1 MLSPILFVLWG
12 AVAFCL
18 GRRSARPTG
27 IAAAAA
33 HASAHRTPVVFE
45 LGGWPGVDEV
55 PSPGEGFSRRF
66 AVSGA
71 SSCREA
77 ILLVPVRIGDR
88 LRREYPRIRARLI
101 QARMSGA
108 SLVFVLVTYEHS
120 DDYADADDVNPDGI
134 GADSDERRG
143 QRGQHEQHEQEGV
156 G

>member
-77 ILLVPVRIGDR
+77 IQLVPVRIGDR
-88 LRREYPRIRARLI
+88 LRREYPRIRARLV
-101 QARMSGA
+101 S
-108 SLVFVLVTYEHS
+108 VLVTYEHS

>member
-77 ILLVPVRIGDR
+77 IQLVPVRIGER

-108 SLVFVLVTYEHS
+108 SVVSVLVTYEHS

-134 GADSDERRG
+134 GADSD
-143 QRGQHEQHEQEGV
+143 GQHEQHEQEGA